1 MSSFMSPP
9 TNIHPRPLHFKEVGR
24 QCLEADAPWDQITG
38 EASYEVSPLIRD
50 DGKPYAWQANYY
62 IDERNFMSFNVD
74 ADCEEYPTKD
84 AAIDACQEHNRER
97 IISIIEE
104 MCQ

>member
-1 MSSFMSPP
+1 MSALMSPP
-9 TNIHPRPLHFKEVGR
+9 TNIHPRPLHFKEVGH
-24 QCLEADAPWDQITG
+24 QCLEADAPWDQIKG

-62 IDERNFMSFNVD
+62 TDERNCMSFKVD
-74 ADCEEYPTKD
+74 ADCAEYPTKD
-84 AAIDACQEHNRER
+84 AAIEACQAHNRER